1 MDTWTALWDQRADP
15 WVNALHAGTAYV
27 FFCSAFSLLALLG
40 LLLARRADALETFP
54 LSAAML
60 FFPVTYYITHSAV
73 RYRQPIDPV
82 MTILAVYAAA
92 YAYTK
97 VAGKTRIPT
106 EARSAILAGESRQQK
121 MARSRRTAT
130 TD

>member
-1 MDTWTALWDQRADP
+1 
-15 WVNALHAGTAYV
+15 VNALHAGTVYV
-27 FFCSAFSLLALLG
+27 FFCSVFSLLALVG

-60 FFPVTYYITHSAV
+60 FFPVTYYVTHSAV

-92 YAYTK
+92 YAYAK
-97 VAGKTRIPT
+97 VAGKTQIQT
-106 EARSAILAGESRQQK
+106 EGRSPLLAAESRQQK
-121 MARSRRTAT
+121 TARSRRPAAT
-130 TD
+130 D